1 MTCRLQLALVRD
13 DIVGRSDNCIVM
25 AQNHILIRVASSAS
39 QQNLQCLFHHCK
51 KVHHQAD
58 AQNHREYLRV
68 PISRWTFHAGKD
80 HLHDQVSPS
89 PNGDIAIMT
98 FSFTAAARWAN
109 MIQTPPGITVRHVN
123 GVSGLW
129 PCTHFDL
136 ASLPACESLLG
147 QFRRSGF
154 SRAHAI

>member
-25 AQNHILIRVASSAS
+25 AQNRIVIRVTSSAS
-39 QQNLQCLFHHCK
+39 QQNLQCLFHHCI

-68 PISRWTFHAGKD
+68 PISRWTRHAGKD

-98 FSFTAAARWAN
+98 FSFTAAARWAR
-109 MIQTPPGITVRHVN
+109 MIHRPSPRRWEEGQKLRSFLLPYALL
-123 GVSGLW
+123 SSLS
-129 PCTHFDL
+129 CA
-136 ASLPACESLLG
+136 ASLS
-147 QFRRSGF
+147 
-154 SRAHAI
+154 